1 MTKFLSPFVI
11 LLAMASIQFGAS
23 QAKGLIPMTGAAGA
37 TTLRLLVAGLTL
49 LLIFRP
55 KDLRPSKNLFI
66 YGLSLGLMNL
76 TFYFA
81 IARIPLGIAV
91 ALEFVGPLTV
101 ALFSS
106 RSKRDIFWALL
117 AATGLTLLLPFNMHE
132 VSALDPIGVLFALI
146 AGACWAS
153 YIIFGKK
160 AGESAKGPEAVAVGM
175 LTAALVVLPFGAI
188 FDGAKIFQ
196 VAALPLALVVGIFGS
211 ALPYT
216 LEMSVLKKMS
226 PATFGILMSLE
237 PVMATIMGII
247 FLGEN
252 LELSQYFAILCI
264 MISSLG
270 STLTQK

>member
-1 MTKFLSPFVI
+1 MTKLLSPLVI

-23 QAKGLIPMTGAAGA
+23 QAKSLIPLTGAAGA
-37 TTLRLLVAGLTL
+37 TTIRLFIAGITL
-49 LLIFRP
+49 LIIFRP
-55 KDLRPSKNLFI
+55 KRLRPSKDLLI

-91 ALEFVGPLTV
+91 ALEFVGPLAV

-117 AATGLTLLLPFNMHE
+117 AATGLALLLPFNFQD
-132 VSALDPIGVLFALI
+132 VSSLDPIGAFFALL

-153 YIIFGKK
+153 YIVFGKK
-160 AGESAKGPEAVAVGM
+160 AGENTRGPETVAIGM
-175 LTAALVVLPFGAI
+175 LVAAFVVLPFGL
-188 FDGAKIFQ
+188 FLDGTVIFQ
-196 VAALPLALVVGIFGS
+196 SAAIPLGLVVGIFGS

-216 LEMSVLKKMS
+216 LEMSVLKKMHE
-226 PATFGILMSLE
+226 ATFGILMSLE
-237 PVMATIMGII
+237 PVMATMMGII
-247 FLGEN
+247 FLGEI
-252 LELSQYFAILCI
+252 LTLTQYVAIACI

>member
-1 MTKFLSPFVI
+1 MTKFLSPLVI

-23 QAKGLIPMTGAAGA
+23 QAKSLIPLTGAAGA
-37 TTLRLLVAGLTL
+37 TTIRLFIAGLTL
-49 LLIFRP
+49 LLFFRP
-55 KDLRPSKNLFI
+55 KSLRPSKNLLI
-66 YGLSLGLMNL
+66 YGLSLGIMNL

-91 ALEFVGPLTV
+91 ALEFVGPLAV

-117 AATGLTLLLPFNMHE
+117 AATGLTLLLPFNMKD
-132 VSALDPIGVLFALI
+132 VGSLDPVGVLFALT

-160 AGESAKGPEAVAVGM
+160 AGENKGPEAVSIGM
-175 LTAALVVLPFGAI
+175 LIAAFVVLPFGL
-188 FDGAKIFQ
+188 FMDGTQIFQ
-196 VAALPLALVVGIFGS
+196 TAAIPLGLVVGVFGS

-216 LEMSVLKKMS
+216 LEMSVLKKVS
-226 PATFGILMSLE
+226 AATFGILMSLE

-247 FLGEN
+247 FLGEI
-252 LELSQYFAILCI
+252 LSVTQYVAIACI